1 MNKENLLP
9 NRCQHLNIFVW
20 KSHKYWTFLP
30 LLFLSHPIF
39 PVFFEVIFLQFLQKS
54 SSNECRFWS
63 FTSESQRFLC
73 VLCHLLNRIF
83 PRLFCLFSCQFQII
97 YRTKKEAKD
106 LWSNASFFIFSL
118 TFQENFH
125 SKIRTILENRGRR

>member
-1 MNKENLLP
+1 MSIIL
-9 NRCQHLNIFVW
+9 
-20 KSHKYWTFLP
+20 HKYWVLFEKNVPLTSHFSRFLRSNFSP
-30 LLFLSHPIF
+30 FLSK
-39 PVFFEVIFLQFLQKS
+39 FLQKS

-73 VLCHLLNRIF
+73 VLRHLLTRIF
-83 PRLFCLFSCQFQII
+83 PRFFCLFSCQFQII